1 MTTGWSLFVIVLTIV
16 NILACVWLL
25 RWTMKPKS
33 ATEKIGGGADTGHT
47 WDGDLREYN
56 NPLPKWWLWL
66 FYITVV
72 FGLVYFVL
80 YPGLGTWKGIKG
92 WSQSSQWEQENAAAE
107 AKVAAYLAP
116 FASMTVPELAAN
128 AQAMA
133 TANNLFQNNCAQCH
147 GADGGGARGFPNLA
161 NADWQWG
168 GDPDSIV
175 QTIANG
181 RVAAMT
187 PWIDVLGEE
196 GVDAVVAYVQQLSG
210 QESDAAKAAA
220 GATQFMT
227 FCAACHGADGKGMAA
242 VGAPNLTDDVWL
254 HGFGEEAVMAM
265 VEHGKTNQMPAWSS
279 KFTPEQIH
287 VLTAYVWSLSSPAT
301 PVAAAEAPAT
311 GTTAGN

>member
-1 MTTGWSLFVIVLTIV
+1 MTTGWSLFVIVLTVV

-66 FYITVV
+66 FYLTVV
-72 FGLVYFVL
+72 FGLLYFVL
-80 YPGLGTWKGIKG
+80 YPGLGTFKGIKG
-92 WSQSSQWEQENAAAE
+92 WSQASQWEQENASAE

-116 FASMTVPELAAN
+116 FASMTVPELSAN

-181 RVAAMT
+181 RIAAMT
-187 PWIDVLGEE
+187 PWGEVLGEE

-210 QESDAAKAAA
+210 QQADAAKAAA
-220 GATQFMT
+220 GAAHFQTYCM
-227 FCAACHGADGKGMAA
+227 ACHGPDGKGMAA
-242 VGAPNLTDDVWL
+242 VGAPNLTDGVWL
-254 HGFGEEAVMAM
+254 YGGDAATLKETVTHGRAG
-265 VEHGKTNQMPAWSS
+265 QMPAFQD
-279 KFTPEQIH
+279 KLGEQR
-287 VLTAYVWSLSSPAT
+287 VRLLAAYVYKLSGSAQ
-301 PVAAAEAPAT
+301 
-311 GTTAGN
+311 

>member
-1 MTTGWSLFVIVLTIV
+1 MSSGWSLYVTILVIL

-25 RWTMKPKS
+25 RWTSKPKS
-33 ATEKIGGGADTGHT
+33 ADEKIGGGADTGHT

-66 FYITVV
+66 FYLTVV
-72 FGLVYFVL
+72 FGLLYLVL
-80 YPGLGTWKGIKG
+80 YPGLGTFKGAKG
-92 WSQSSQWEQENAAAE
+92 WSQASQWQQENDAAE

-161 NADWQWG
+161 NSDWQWG

-175 QTIANG
+175 QTITNG
-181 RVAAMT
+181 RTAAMT
-187 PWIDVLGEE
+187 PWGEVLGAE
-196 GVDAVVAYVQQLSG
+196 GVEQVVAYVRQLSG
-210 QESDAAKAAA
+210 QEHDAALASA

-227 FCAACHGADGKGMAA
+227 YCAACHGPDGKGMAA

-254 HGFGEEAVMAM
+254 YGGDVDTIRTTVIHGRMG
-265 VEHGKTNQMPAWSS
+265 QMPAFQD
-279 KFTPEQIH
+279 KLGEQR
-287 VLTAYVWSLSSPAT
+287 VRLLAAYVLRMSGSAQ
-301 PVAAAEAPAT
+301 
-311 GTTAGN
+311 

>member
-1 MTTGWSLFVIVLTIV
+1 MSSGWSLYVTVLSIL

-25 RWTMKPKS
+25 RWTSKPKS
-33 ATEKIGGGADTGHT
+33 ADEKIGGGADTGHT

-66 FYITVV
+66 FYITVA
-72 FGLVYFVL
+72 FGLLYLAL
-80 YPGLGTWKGIKG
+80 YPGLGTLKGITG
-92 WSQSSQWEQENAAAE
+92 WTQAGQWEQENAAAE

-116 FASMTVPELAAN
+116 FASMTIPELAAN
-128 AQAMA
+128 PQAMA

-181 RVAAMT
+181 RTAAMT
-187 PWIDVLGEE
+187 PWGEVLGAE
-196 GVDAVVAYVQQLSG
+196 GVEQVVAYVRQISG
-210 QESDAAKAAA
+210 QQHDAALATA

-242 VGAPNLTDDVWL
+242 VGAPNLTDDVWIY
-254 HGFGEEAVMAM
+254 GGDVDTIRETVVKGRM
-265 VEHGKTNQMPAWSS
+265 GQMPAFQD
-279 KFTPEQIH
+279 KLGAQR
-287 VLTAYVWSLSSPAT
+287 VRLLAAYALKLSGGAQ
-301 PVAAAEAPAT
+301 
-311 GTTAGN
+311 

>member
-16 NILACVWLL
+16 NIVACVWLL

-92 WSQSSQWEQENAAAE
+92 WTQAAQWEQENAAAE

-227 FCAACHGADGKGMAA
+227 FCAACHGPDGKGMAA

-254 HGFGEEAVMAM
+254 YGGDSATLKETVTKGRA
-265 VEHGKTNQMPAWSS
+265 GQMPAFQD
-279 KFTPEQIH
+279 KLGEQR
-287 VLTAYVWSLSSPAT
+287 VRLLAAYVYKLSGSSQ
-301 PVAAAEAPAT
+301 
-311 GTTAGN
+311 

>member
-1 MTTGWSLFVIVLTIV
+1 MSSGWSLFVIVLTIV

-25 RWTMKPKS
+25 RWTAKPKS
-33 ATEKIGGGADTGHT
+33 ADEKIGGGADTGHT

-72 FGLVYFVL
+72 FGLLYLVL
-80 YPGLGTWKGIKG
+80 YPGLGTFKGIRG
-92 WSQSSQWEQENAAAE
+92 WTQAEQWQQENTAAE
-107 AKVAAYLAP
+107 DKVAAYLAP

-161 NADWQWG
+161 NSDWQWG

-175 QTIANG
+175 QTIAYG
-181 RVAAMT
+181 RTAAMT
-187 PWIDVLGEE
+187 PWGEVLGAD
-196 GVDAVVAYVQQLSG
+196 GVEQVVAYVRQLSG
-210 QESDAAKAAA
+210 QEHDAALASA
-220 GATQFMT
+220 GATPFMT

-254 HGFGEEAVMAM
+254 YGGD
-265 VEHGKTNQMPAWSS
+265 VETLRETVVKGRMGQMPA
-279 KFTPEQIH
+279 FQETLGEQR
-287 VLTAYVWSLSSPAT
+287 VRLLAAYVLKMSGGAQ
-301 PVAAAEAPAT
+301 
-311 GTTAGN
+311 